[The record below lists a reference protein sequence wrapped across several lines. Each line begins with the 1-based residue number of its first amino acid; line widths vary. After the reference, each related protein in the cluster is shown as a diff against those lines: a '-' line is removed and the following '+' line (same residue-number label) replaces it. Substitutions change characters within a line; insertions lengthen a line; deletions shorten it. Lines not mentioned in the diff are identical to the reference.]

1 MARISK
7 QKLNDKVAKEIWQ
20 QLKETVG
27 RLSGDQS
34 GPFLEGLLGKNEQIM
49 LAKRLAAIVLIHE
62 GHSDYAIAHTLKISS
77 ATAGK
82 LRANYQSEQYK
93 KVISGIKKN
102 KADYAAFVDD
112 LIDIIHLGLPRYAGP
127 GRWKLLNKK

>member
-1 MARISK
+1 MARVSK
-7 QKLNDKVAKEIWQ
+7 NELDQKLAKEIWQ
-20 QLKETVG
+20 QLNETIG
-27 RLSGDQS
+27 RLSGSQA
-34 GPFLEGLLGKNEQIM
+34 GPFLEGLLGENERIM

-62 GHSDYAIAHTLKISS
+62 RHSDYAISITLRMSS

-82 LRANYQSEQYK
+82 LRRNYKDNRYE

-102 KADYAAFVDD
+102 KADYLDFVDD

-127 GRWKLLNKK
+127 RKHKI